1 MKSMLK
7 NIKYIQ
13 KIKAVWCFMRT
24 MPLLLC
30 PVLVSC
36 QNEETIPEQFADED
50 AVTVRL
56 NLTTR
61 ATDPSDDDITGFWG
75 DHLDTWYITSNLF
88 NPPALPRIA
97 LMVFNK
103 GQNRYVYSKLVTFQ
117 TGIGKGEY
125 QTKIR
130 IPKGESELYA
140 FYAPNR
146 TGWAY
151 GGAPKDVPYYT
162 PEGVLKNNIPWD
174 FSEKEEEDV
183 SMEDIQGS
191 ALPAIIDLKN
201 GAPWDEKSIPTLP
214 ENNPYDGEHPSPSDE
229 KIIKWLTYD
238 ITESAPYG
246 NNMHIGMLSGK
257 TTVTVV
263 PSSGSTVQ
271 DITIPLFRD
280 FSRIQIYIAKA
291 DQSVKFYLYPKK
303 IAFLNF
309 PVMMS
314 PSFRENDSD
323 KVQLSL
329 STPNGKNM
337 EYTGVFSYG
346 PRIKEW
352 SYSIHSIPLTAG
364 GEFDYEALRNYNAFI
379 PMCYPQ
385 YVAPYLPDTN
395 SWQKKQEHPKI
406 LLEVGWCNAVDRPY
420 IDELGS
426 KTWVLDV
433 GEESSP
439 GVYSGPIYPNRDYK
453 VFIVLPESSDKEIIY
468 RVEPW
473 NGKKVDLPP
482 FQ

>member
-1 MKSMLK
+1 MLK
-7 NIKYIQ
+7 DIEYIRVM
-13 KIKAVWCFMRT
+13 KAVRYSMIT
-24 MPLLLC
+24 MSLTLC
-30 PVLVSC
+30 LISVSC
-36 QNEETIPEQFADED
+36 QNEDTVSEQFSDED
-50 AVTVRL
+50 TVTVRL

-61 ATDPSDDDITGFWG
+61 ATDPSDDEITAYFGDDIE
-75 DHLDTWYITSNLF
+75 TWYIAGNLF

-117 TGIGKGEY
+117 TGTGKGEY

-130 IPKGESELYA
+130 IPKGESEFYA

-151 GGAPKDVPYYT
+151 RGAPKDVPYYT

-201 GAPWDEKSIPTLP
+201 GVLWDDKSTPTLP
-214 ENNPYDGEHPSPSDE
+214 GNNPYDGEHPSPSDE
-229 KIIKWLTYD
+229 KIIKWIKYD

-257 TTVTVV
+257 TTVTVL
-263 PSSGSTVQ
+263 PSSESTVQ

-280 FSRIQIYIAKA
+280 FSRIQIHIVKA
-291 DQSVKFYLYPKK
+291 DQSQKFLHYPKK

-323 KVQLSL
+323 KAQLSL

-337 EYTGVFSYG
+337 EHTGVFSYG
-346 PRIKEW
+346 PYVKPW
-352 SYSIHSIPLTAG
+352 SYVIPSIPFTAG
-364 GEFDYEALRNYNAFI
+364 GEFDYKAFSNFI

-406 LLEVGWCNAVDRPY
+406 LLEVGWCNWGDHIYVD
-420 IDELGS
+420 EVGS
-426 KTWVLDV
+426 KTWVFDV
-433 GEESSP
+433 GEETSP

-473 NGKKVDLPP
+473 NSKKVDLPP

>member
-1 MKSMLK
+1 MLK
-7 NIKYIQ
+7 DVKYIRMV
-13 KIKAVWCFMRT
+13 KAVRYSMITVSLVLCFI
-24 MPLLLC
+24 P
-30 PVLVSC
+30 VSC
-36 QNEETIPEQFADED
+36 QNGEPIPEQFSDED

-56 NLTTR
+56 KLTTR
-61 ATDPSDDDITGFWG
+61 AIDPSDNVINRYFGDYIDSWFITGK
-75 DHLDTWYITSNLF
+75 LF
-88 NPPALPRIA
+88 NPPTLPRIA

-103 GQNRYVYSKLVTFQ
+103 EQNRYVYSKLVTFQ
-117 TGIGKGEY
+117 TGVGKGEY
-125 QTKIR
+125 QTKIQ
-130 IPKGESELYA
+130 IPKGESEFYA

-146 TGWAY
+146 TGWGY

-201 GAPWDEKSIPTLP
+201 GAPWDKESIPILP

-229 KIIKWLTYD
+229 KIIKWSTYN
-238 ITESAPYG
+238 IIAGAPHG

-257 TTVTVV
+257 TTVTIL
-263 PSSGSTVQ
+263 PSSKSTVQ

-280 FSRIQIYIAKA
+280 FSRIEIFVAKEEQ
-291 DQSVKFYLYPKK
+291 DEKFYYYPKK

-323 KVQLSL
+323 KAQLSL

-346 PRIKEW
+346 PLVEEWGYPIPRIF
-352 SYSIHSIPLTAG
+352 LTAG
-364 GEFDYEALRNYNAFI
+364 GEFDFEALINYGGYV

-385 YVAPYLPDTN
+385 YLAPYLPDTN

-406 LLEVGWCNAVDRPY
+406 LLEVGWNKMGDRPY
-420 IDELGS
+420 KDELES
-426 KTWVLDV
+426 KTWVFDV

-439 GVYSGPIYPNRDYK
+439 GVYSGPVYPNRAYK
-453 VFIVLPESSDKEIIY
+453 VFILLPESSDREIIY
-468 RVEPW
+468 RVESW
-473 NGKKVDLPP
+473 NSKTVDFPP